1 MNIKLILA
9 YIYIVGVL
17 LTISACSCGDKTH
30 ENETS
35 ADGGE
40 SERHLAV
47 VDTSKQNILLIGE
60 SMVEGLAKPFANYC
74 AANGHGF
81 NSVCWYSSTT
91 RHWVETDTL
100 EYFLNKFNPTYVFV
114 TIGGNEQ
121 FLSNLESRE
130 NFINQILKRIGNRKV
145 VWLGTPAWKK
155 DTGINDLTLK
165 ILGKDR
171 YYDARN
177 LKIARKKDGAHPT
190 PESSSLWMDSIA
202 AWISSD
208 RTRYPIVFNHY
219 SDTVKNMHLNVL
231 QPMKL

>member
-1 MNIKLILA
+1 MTLSIA
-9 YIYIVGVL
+9 AAF
-17 LTISACSCGDKTH
+17 LTSCQN
-30 ENETS
+30 NES
-35 ADGGE
+35 SPKVN
-40 SERHLAV
+40 SEETPTV
-47 VDTSKQNILLIGE
+47 TPVDTTPQNILLLGE

-74 AANGHGF
+74 AANGHQF

-91 RHWVETDTL
+91 RHWVLTDTL
-100 EYFLNKFNPTYVFV
+100 EYFLNKFNPTYVLV

-130 NFINQILKRIGNRKV
+130 QFIKQIIRRIGNRKL

-155 DTGINDLTLK
+155 DTGINDLTRR
-165 ILGKDR
+165 IVGDDR
-171 YYDARN
+171 YFDARN
-177 LKIARKKDGAHPT
+177 LNIKRKKDGAHPT

-202 AWISSD
+202 AWISSG

-219 SDTVKNMHLNVL
+219 SDTVKSMHLNIL